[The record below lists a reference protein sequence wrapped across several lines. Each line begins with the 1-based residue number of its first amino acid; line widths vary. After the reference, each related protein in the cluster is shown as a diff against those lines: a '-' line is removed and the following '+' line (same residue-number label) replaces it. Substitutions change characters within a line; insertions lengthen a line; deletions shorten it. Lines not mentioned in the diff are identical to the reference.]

1 MTAPA
6 RPKRIIE
13 TLGRVAPL
21 GIRFHDALT
30 DTDVHGLTVDAWP
43 ALGDATV
50 EQSLRRIRAF
60 ETAGAVYGWLDLPG
74 LRQYTFGAGD
84 DKYWRDL
91 PRVFKYRVEV
101 ADAARRFL
109 PFRFDVQAPARGI
122 LTWAGDPADSPPNA
136 SRAVPLHSAP
146 SRIPP
151 AATAVMRADIREAE
165 SLRAAS
171 WAVVIAHSGGRRI
184 GRGMADENGRLLL
197 LAHYPE
203 PVPQPIAVSASPPRA
218 PQVPLWNQEWPVE
231 LEVFYGARKAD
242 TEIDPPDLTEALRQ
256 PPALVWRDD
265 GRRAALGTVV
275 LKYGEELL
283 LRTTGEGARRAL
295 LVTRT
300 DGGSPP

>member
-6 RPKRIIE
+6 RPGRIIE

-21 GIRFHDALT
+21 GIRFRDVLT
-30 DTDVHGLTVDAWP
+30 GTDVQGLTVDAWP
-43 ALGDATV
+43 VLADATV

-60 ETAGAVYGWLDLPG
+60 ETAGGVYGWLELPG

-91 PRVFKYRVEV
+91 PRVFQYRVEV

-109 PFRFDVQAPARGI
+109 PFRLDVQAPSRGV
-122 LTWAGDPADSPPNA
+122 LTWAGDPTDSPPNA
-136 SRAVPLHSAP
+136 ARAVPLHSAP
-146 SRIPP
+146 SRVPP
-151 AATAVMRADIREAE
+151 AATAVMRADVREAD
-165 SLRAAS
+165 SRLPAS
-171 WAVVIAHSGGRRI
+171 WAVVVAYSGGQRI
-184 GRGMADENGRLLL
+184 GRGIADRNGQLLL

-203 PVPQPIAVSASPPRA
+203 PVPPPLAVSASPPRT

-231 LEVFYGARKAD
+231 LEVFYGARKTGTD
-242 TEIDPPDLTEALRQ
+242 TDPPDLTDVLSQSR
-256 PPALVWRDD
+256 ALVWQDD

-283 LRTTGEGARRAL
+283 LRTTGEGARGAL

-300 DGGSPP
+300 D